1 LLHWLL
7 FLTEFPNHLVIV
19 FSNIEVV
26 QENKLE
32 IKLLPIKTLTYILI
46 NQYVK

>member
-1 LLHWLL
+1 
-7 FLTEFPNHLVIV
+7 LVIV

-32 IKLLPIKTLTYILI
+32 IKLLLIKTLTYIFV
-46 NQYVK
+46 N